1 MATLKRVAMVAVI
14 LATAAAKTTAA
25 TTTTT
30 TTTAQVRGRSRAIAS
45 SSDAGLASSSSSSSS
60 SATLIRRRLMTRGRS
75 NDGDE
80 NDVGVEDYG
89 RGPSD
94 RGAGPSSR
102 LVGERAS
109 GEQDLTRP
117 SSPPSQSS
125 SASGSDNA
133 TIRPIMVKGT
143 AAAEQRE
150 LANPG
155 KIPMRGPRNWNSDRP
170 SRFVDY
176 SENRAKTDKRGGRVG
191 GGKRVF
197 HKGNRLKNMWT
208 GYRYGGKSGKS
219 SKKHGGWY
227 YDECYDL
234 PPKYDP

>member
-1 MATLKRVAMVAVI
+1 MATLKRMVMVALI
-14 LATAAAKTTAA
+14 LATAAAKTTA
-25 TTTTT
+25 TTTATT
-30 TTTAQVRGRSRAIAS
+30 TTTAQVP
-45 SSDAGLASSSSSSSS
+45 SSSSSSS
-60 SATLIRRRLMTRGRS
+60 SATLIRRRSMTRGRS

-89 RGPSD
+89 RDPTD
-94 RGAGPSSR
+94 RRAGPSSR
-102 LVGERAS
+102 LVGERS
-109 GEQDLTRP
+109 NGDEQDVTRP
-117 SSPPSQSS
+117 SKPPRQLLP
-125 SASGSDNA
+125 ASGSDDW
-133 TIRPIMVKGT
+133 TMRPKLVMGT

-155 KIPMRGPRNWNSDRP
+155 VIPIRGPRNWNSDRP

-176 SENRAKTDKRGGRVG
+176 SEKRAKTDKRGGRVG

-197 HKGNRLKNMWT
+197 HKGNRLENMWM
-208 GYRYGGKSGKS
+208 RNRQGGKSGKS

>member
-1 MATLKRVAMVAVI
+1 MATLKRMAMVAVI

-25 TTTTT
+25 TTA
-30 TTTAQVRGRSRAIAS
+30 TTTATAQVP
-45 SSDAGLASSSSSSSS
+45 SSSSSSS
-60 SATLIRRRLMTRGRS
+60 SATLIRRRSMTRGRS
-75 NDGDE
+75 NDRDE

-89 RGPSD
+89 QDPRD
-94 RGAGPSSR
+94 RRAGSSSR
-102 LVGERAS
+102 LVGEHANS
-109 GEQDLTRP
+109 DEHDVTRP
-117 SSPPSQSS
+117 SMPPLQSS
-125 SASGSDNA
+125 PASGSDDG
-133 TIRPIMVKGT
+133 TMRPKMVKGT

-155 KIPMRGPRNWNSDRP
+155 LIPIRGPRNWNSDRP

-176 SENRAKTDKRGGRVG
+176 NEKRAKTDKRGGRVD

-197 HKGNRLKNMWT
+197 HKGNRLENMWM
-208 GYRYGGKSGKS
+208 RNRQGGKSGKS